1 MGLTFSV
8 VLVLGAAIPLLSLR
22 IRGCVSFVL
31 WMVLGLAAAWFVLQF
46 ASGGLR
52 I

>member
-8 VLVLGAAIPLLSLR
+8 VLVLGAAILLLSLR

-31 WMVLGLAAAWFVLQF
+31 WMVLGLAAWFVLQF